1 MPATPTPAP
10 EMPIR
15 VVVGDDHRAFAEA
28 LALRLAAEPDLDVV
42 GIGLTGSDV
51 VSLTESSRPD
61 VVLLDYELG
70 RDDGIDLARRLRE
83 SQPAVRVVV
92 VTCHDSTTV
101 ASLAVRAGVAGFVA
115 KDANTEELLG
125 AIRGAVQG
133 ETWVSRRLLGGV
145 FANLLGTPASRTPE
159 EAAIAQLTS
168 RELEVLKH
176 MMAGY
181 DRATTARAL
190 FLSTNTVRT
199 HTRNILAK
207 LGVHST
213 LEAVALAA
221 RAGVRPSGGE
231 ALPGA

>member
-1 MPATPTPAP
+1 VTGTPAP
-10 EMPIR
+10 PPEVPVR
-15 VVVGDDHRAFAEA
+15 VLVGDDHRAFAEA
-28 LALRLAAEPDLDVV
+28 LALRLGAEADLDVV
-42 GIGLTGSDV
+42 GIGLTGSEV
-51 VSLTESSRPD
+51 LSLSAQYEPD

-70 RDDGIDLARRLRE
+70 RDDGIDLARRLRDAHPE
-83 SQPAVRVVV
+83 VRVVV

-145 FANLLGTPASRTPE
+145 FANLMGAPASATPE

-221 RAGVRPSGGE
+221 RAGVRATDAE